1 VLYSSVSI
9 FDSSQFQLCQP
20 RYIEIETTTDVSSQC
35 EVFIMFMD
43 EVVFS
48 GLAIVG
54 LTCAFF
60 VGVYIAVKKDI
71 KKHGTGE

>member
-1 VLYSSVSI
+1 
-9 FDSSQFQLCQP
+9 
-20 RYIEIETTTDVSSQC
+20 
-35 EVFIMFMD
+35 MFMD

-71 KKHGTGE
+71 KKHGTGEY

>member
-1 VLYSSVSI
+1 
-9 FDSSQFQLCQP
+9 
-20 RYIEIETTTDVSSQC
+20 
-35 EVFIMFMD
+35 MFMD

-60 VGVYIAVKKDI
+60 VGFYLAVKNDI
-71 KKHGTGE
+71 RKHGAGD

>member
-1 VLYSSVSI
+1 MGI
-9 FDSSQFQLCQP
+9 FDTDQRWPCQP

-35 EVFIMFMD
+35 EVLIMFMD